1 MCIRDSYMMFDAR
14 ESNLKQAESAS
25 NTALQLAPDLAE
37 AHVARGI
44 AFSLSKNYGD
54 AEREFEKAT
63 RLDPKLFEAAYFW
76 ARACLAQG
84 RNVEAVKLFQVAC
97 SLRPDDF
104 QGVVFLA
111 QAHKAL
117 GQDAEREA
125 ADRRALKLIE
135 DRLELNPDDARAWN
149 LGALML
155 VELNQIERAIEF
167 MKTSVRIDP
176 DDPQLLY
183 NVACTY
189 AVLGRTEEALTSLE
203 HALDN
208 GYGHKDWL
216 LHDPDFDSL
225 RETPRFKAIVEG
237 M

>member
-1 MCIRDSYMMFDAR
+1 M
-14 ESNLKQAESAS
+14 
-25 NTALQLAPDLAE
+25 AE

-63 RLDPKLFEAAYFW
+63 RLDPKLFEAQYFW
-76 ARACLAQG
+76 GRACLAQG
-84 RNVEAVKLFQVAC
+84 RDAEAVKLFQVAC
-97 SLRPDDF
+97 ALRPDDF

-111 QAHKAL
+111 QAHNSL
-117 GQDAEREA
+117 GQIAERDA
-125 ADRRALKLIE
+125 ANRRALMLIE
-135 DRLELNPDDARAWN
+135 ERLELNPDDARAWN
-149 LGALML
+149 LGATILGM
-155 VELNQIERAIEF
+155 LNQTERAIEF
-167 MKTSVRIDP
+167 MRTSVAIDP

-189 AVLGRTEEALTSLE
+189 SVLGRTEEALASLE
-203 HALDN
+203 HAVDK

-216 LHDPDFDSL
+216 LHDPDFNSI